1 MAVKTDALPPS
12 ASAGSLSRVGP
23 DRALANPTSRDWVL
37 PAVNEVFRGIYTRA
51 GTGASEILAV
61 TSAIAGEGKS
71 TVSLGLAV
79 TLAQDFPDRR
89 VLLVETDLENPSLA
103 RDFEFDP
110 SPGLVNYLLDDDPL
124 ESLYRSTAIGN
135 LHVLPSGGP
144 MTNPGRLLRS
154 SLMASAVAGMRDT
167 HDLVIL
173 DLTSVLVNSD
183 TLPLADLADG
193 VIVIVRAGVTPMSLV
208 NKAVKLLDE
217 QKLLGVVL
225 NGARSSVPG
234 WLRRLGR
241 M

>member
-12 ASAGSLSRVGP
+12 GSAGSLSRVGP
-23 DRALANPTSRDWVL
+23 GGALANPTSREWVL
-37 PAVNEVFRGIYTRA
+37 PAADEIFRGIYTRA
-51 GTGASEILAV
+51 GTGASEVLAV

-71 TVSLGLAV
+71 TVSLGIAV
-79 TLAQDFPDRR
+79 TVAQDFPDRR
-89 VLLVETDLENPSLA
+89 VLLVETDLQNPSLA
-103 RDFEFDP
+103 QDFDLDP
-110 SPGLVNYLLDDDPL
+110 SPGLLNYLLDDEPL
-124 ESLYRSTAIGN
+124 ENLCRPTAISN
-135 LHVLPSGGP
+135 LQVLPSGGP

-154 SLMASAVAGMRDT
+154 PLMAAAVAAMREA

-183 TLPLADLADG
+183 ALPVADLADG

-208 NKAVKLLDE
+208 NKAVKQLDE
-217 QKLLGVVL
+217 NKLLGVVL